1 MSGGDGLNAQGI
13 KKTKEVRRMF
23 PLAWDGYELCGGDF
37 DSFEVTLADAVY
49 DDKTLRADLLSG
61 KKIHALFAMALFPG
75 KTYDEVIASDGSAF
89 DMYHKGKTAVF
100 RMIYGGGWEG
110 LADALGIPEEAA
122 RGAFES
128 FGQRYK
134 GVEKAR
140 GKTFDSFCSMRQP
153 GGVGSAV
160 IWHEPAEY
168 IESFLKFRRYFTLE
182 NTIAKALFDLARKV
196 PAAWRKTD
204 IKVMRRPGRIQTAGG
219 AVSSALYGAAFGI
232 QAANMRAAA
241 NHEIQSPGGQ
251 ITKAV
256 QRRIWDLQPAG
267 IHNLVVAPANV
278 HDEIMCVTH
287 PGSVKKVTEQVSTTV
302 ESFRP
307 QVPLIGMSWFESMAN
322 WAEKKAGAEKVKI
335 RCPEMM
341 EF

>member
-1 MSGGDGLNAQGI
+1 M
-13 KKTKEVRRMF
+13 
-23 PLAWDGYELCGGDF
+23 
-37 DSFEVTLADAVY
+37 ADAVY
-49 DDKTLRADLLSG
+49 NDNTLRSDLLSG

-75 KTYDEVIASDGSAF
+75 KTYEEVIASDGSAF

-134 GVEKAR
+134 GVEKDR

-160 IWHEPAEY
+160 IWHDPTDY
-168 IESFLKFRRYFTLE
+168 VESFLKFRRYFTLE
-182 NTIAKALFDLARKV
+182 NTIARALFDLARKP
-196 PAAWRKTD
+196 PAEWRKTD
-204 IKVMRRPGRIQTAGG
+204 IKVQRRPGRIQMAGG
-219 AVSSALYGAAFGI
+219 AVASALYGAAFGI

-241 NHEIQSPGGQ
+241 NHEIQSPGGP

-256 QRRIWDLQPAG
+256 QRRIWMNRPYGPRAEPFLEKLVEHGDGIALLFARTETAMFHRYVWSTADALLFLKGRVHFHRPDGTRAPGNAGGPSVLIAYGRQNALALRNSDLDGA
-267 IHNLVVAPANV
+267 
-278 HDEIMCVTH
+278 
-287 PGSVKKVTEQVSTTV
+287 
-302 ESFRP
+302 F
-307 QVPLIGMSWFESMAN
+307 VPLTRPNHPHSEN
-322 WAEKKAGAEKVKI
+322 
-335 RCPEMM
+335 
-341 EF
+341 